1 MRSSAFNAPERTPPA
16 LTQARID
23 AIVDDFAE
31 QHREAR
37 LRCLVVAEPEV
48 RAFELAL
55 TLTRTRTRTRT
66 QTRTRTRTRT

>member
-1 MRSSAFNAPERTPPA
+1 MLDASSAPLPAVRSSAFNAPERTPPA
-16 LTQARID
+16 LTRARIY

-48 RAFELAL
+48 RALELAL
-55 TLTRTRTRTRT
+55 P
-66 QTRTRTRTRT
+66 